1 MLVSCNKEFWHQ
13 LASDLSVWLH
23 KGPSIFNLQYMC
35 GVLVFLNKLGLIG

>member
-1 MLVSCNKEFWHQ
+1 MSVSCNKEFGHQ

>member
-1 MLVSCNKEFWHQ
+1 MSVSCNKEFWHQ
-13 LASDLSVWLH
+13 LASDLRVWLH